1 MLWLVV
7 LVQTL
12 FFIVHNKHQFVIL
25 FILVSL
31 GASYFTKNELYYLLL
46 PVLFVHSLYLY
57 TKQIEPFNSAIDRRL
72 YEKLSTEEL
81 IVIIEKLMSIKDK
94 CIKLV
99 KECKSKGLN
108 LEGGLE
114 GTTADA
120 SSTEENDKNLQ
131 TNTSVKPSAPER
143 TNPDIDLNLIK

>member
-12 FFIVHNKHQFVIL
+12 FFIVHNKHHFVII

-31 GASYFTKNELYYLLL
+31 GASHFTKNELYYLLL
-46 PVLFVHSLYLY
+46 PILFVHGLYLC
-57 TKQIEPFNSAIDRRL
+57 TKQNEPFNSNTRL
-72 YEKLSTEEL
+72 YENLSKEA
-81 IVIIEKLMSIKDK
+81 IINQLMSIKDK
-94 CIKLV
+94 CRKLV
-99 KECKSKGLN
+99 KECKSKSKGLN

-131 TNTSVKPSAPER
+131 TDTSVKPSAPER